1 MISEKLAKAINDQIN
16 KEIYSSY
23 LYYAMAAQ
31 AEAQGFKG
39 CANWFHIQAL
49 EELTHADKFFKY
61 LCSQGA
67 LPVMEA
73 VDKPELKGT
82 EIKALFEQ
90 TLEHER
96 FVTSRINS
104 LMKLTREEGDYASE
118 IFLQWYVNE
127 QIEEEENATGILD
140 QIRLTGDSKQGMF
153 MLDRELAAR
162 VFTPPPAPAAD

>member
-1 MISEKLAKAINDQIN
+1 MISKKLAKAINEQIN
-16 KEIYSSY
+16 KEIYSAY
-23 LYYAMAAQ
+23 LYYAMSAQ
-31 AEAQGFKG
+31 AETQGYKG
-39 CANWFHIQAL
+39 CANWFHVQVL
-49 EELTHADKFFKY
+49 EEMTHADKFFKY

-82 EIKALFEQ
+82 SIKELFEL

-96 FVTSRINS
+96 YVTSRINN
-104 LMKLTREEGDYASE
+104 LMKLAREDGDYASE
-118 IFLQWYVNE
+118 IFVQWFVTE

-140 QIRLTGDSKQGMF
+140 QIRISGDSKQGLF

-162 VFTPPPAPAAD
+162 VFTPPAAPAAD